1 MSELLLYLIKANIAL
16 CLFYFAYQLGL
27 RRLTFYTLNRYFL
40 LSGIVFSSLFPLVDV
55 NDFVNRHETLAQ
67 QAVIYLPGLNAWQQ
81 PVQPE
86 LFSVQNLIEWVFWA
100 GVAVMAIRL
109 IMQLVSLL
117 FLHRKTSS
125 ANILDWRVRLM
136 RTAMNPFSFFRH
148 IYVNPSLHGPDELK
162 AILQHESIHVKEW
175 HSADVLM
182 SELNQVFYWFN
193 PGAWLMKTAVKENL
207 EFLTDRTM
215 LRTGVDR
222 KAYQYSLVQVNAAQY
237 AAGIANNF
245 NFSHLKNRI
254 KMMNKQKSSRLHIT
268 RYAILGCIVCGVLLS
283 LNFTNAGTAVQEAV
297 KDVQRALVETNT
309 IPVADTVIPAAKQP
323 TVVQGKPTVVQVK
336 PTVVQGKP
344 KVVQVKPTVVQVKP
358 TVVQV
363 KPTSTQPRQPVNI
376 MINHRNP
383 HAGPP
388 LYVIDGMVMKETEIK
403 DQPLSKLNPNDIESI
418 TVLKDQSATA
428 IYGERAKDGVIL
440 ITTKKKAKD
449 EGVVTV
455 VGYGK
460 AKKDKDAVD
469 FEAENEDG
477 TKSLKSV
484 VVVGYGTKE
493 AAAAAP
499 KVEEVRLDDAPATR
513 IVSGVKVETIK
524 LDDVAVSK
532 ANNNAAT
539 SISAFK
545 AYPNPTSGIVSVSFH
560 VDNPGKGYIEVT
572 DANGKP
578 VYQKSISGFKG
589 SYNGQIDLSRFPAGI
604 YYLVVMK
611 DGAKISSK
619 IVRN

>member
-1 MSELLLYLIKANIAL
+1 MSEFLLYLIKANIAL
-16 CLFYFAYQLGL
+16 CLFYLAYQLGL

-67 QAVIYLPGLNAWQQ
+67 QAVIYLPDLNAWQQ

-86 LFSVQNLIEWVFWA
+86 LFSIQHLIEWVFWA
-100 GVAVMAIRL
+100 GVAVMAMRL
-109 IMQLVSLL
+109 IMQLISLL

-136 RTAMNPFSFFRH
+136 RTSMNPFSFFRH

-309 IPVADTVIPAAKQP
+309 TPVADTVVPAKQPVVVEVKP
-323 TVVQGKPTVVQVK
+323 TVVQGKPTVVEVK
-336 PTVVQGKP
+336 KP
-344 KVVQVKPTVVQVKP
+344 AAVQVKPTVVEVK
-358 TVVQV
+358 
-363 KPTSTQPRQPVNI
+363 KAEAKTQTQQPLSI
-376 MINHRNP
+376 RLNHRNP
-383 HAGPP
+383 NAGPP
-388 LYVIDGMVMKETEIK
+388 LYVVDGIVMKETDINAG
-403 DQPLSKLNPNDIESI
+403 PLSKLNPNDIESI
-418 TVLKDQSATA
+418 TVLKDQSAQA

-440 ITTKKKAKD
+440 IVTKKGAKTAPAEKD
-449 EGVVTV
+449 KGVVTV
-455 VGYGK
+455 VGYGR
-460 AKKDKDAVD
+460 AKDKDAVD
-469 FEAENEDG
+469 FGAVNEDG
-477 TKSLKSV
+477 TQSLKGV

-493 AAAAAP
+493 AAAAP
-499 KVEEVRLDDAPATR
+499 KVEEVRLDDVSATR
-513 IVSGVKVETIK
+513 TASGVKVETIK
-524 LDDVAVSK
+524 LEDVAVSK

-539 SISAFK
+539 SIGAFK
-545 AYPNPTSGIVSVSFH
+545 AYPNPTNGIVSVSFH